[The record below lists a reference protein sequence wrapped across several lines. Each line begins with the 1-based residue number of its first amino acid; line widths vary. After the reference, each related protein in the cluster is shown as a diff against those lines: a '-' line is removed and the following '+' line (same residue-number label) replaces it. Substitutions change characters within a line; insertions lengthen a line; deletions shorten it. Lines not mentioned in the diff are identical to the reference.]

1 MARTLTEIFYG
12 VVLLVLIAAALMLIA
27 ACFLVGLVTIL
38 PITVLS
44 IALLFGVLKLL
55 GRLMLSWLDG

>member
-12 VVLLVLIAAALMLIA
+12 VVLLVLIATALMLIV
-27 ACFLVGLVTIL
+27 ACFFVGLATIL

-44 IALLFGVLKLL
+44 VVLLLGVLKLL
-55 GRLMLSWLDG
+55 GKLMLSWLDA